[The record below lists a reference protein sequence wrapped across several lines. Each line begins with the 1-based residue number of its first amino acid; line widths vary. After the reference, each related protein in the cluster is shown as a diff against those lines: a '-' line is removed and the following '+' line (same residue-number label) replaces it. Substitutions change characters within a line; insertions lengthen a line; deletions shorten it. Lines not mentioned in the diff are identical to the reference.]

1 MCVGWLRLAGE
12 SVVVSGSYV
21 IGVDFAGSST
31 ALQKKCDTGWETSC
45 TEAVYSIY
53 SGNLLGADPG
63 NVVFAE
69 WSCVYLCINSCTIFK
84 KVL

>member
-1 MCVGWLRLAGE
+1 MHFLYVRWQAAPGRGI
-12 SVVVSGSYV
+12 VVVSDPYV
-21 IGVDFAGSST
+21 IGVDIAGCST
-31 ALQKKCDTGWETSC
+31 VLQKKCDTGWKTSC

-69 WSCVYLCINSCTIFK
+69 
-84 KVL
+84 

>member
-1 MCVGWLRLAGE
+1 MHFLYAIGVGRLRLAGE
-12 SVVVSGSYV
+12 SVVVSDPYV
-21 IGVDFAGSST
+21 IGVDIAGCST
-31 ALQKKCDTGWETSC
+31 VLQKKCDTGWKTSC

-69 WSCVYLCINSCTIFK
+69 
-84 KVL
+84 